1 MEKIS
6 ITKTEFEILEH
17 RLTVPDA
24 MHDNFTDKIDDT
36 EQRRAEATYP
46 AERLES
52 ACNAIIGQIC
62 EGFLDIEALLFAGIG
77 PSYLDSK
84 LVIEV
89 LDNACSHSTYF
100 ATLHDD
106 HIFGTPQR
114 IAAHHRAADNL
125 EEKFRLAD
133 LLDDG
138 EDPFKAAPGK
148 ISYINRA

>member
-1 MEKIS
+1 MKIL

-52 ACNAIIGQIC
+52 ACNAILGQLC
-62 EGFLDIEALLFAGIG
+62 KGFLDIEELSFAGIG
-77 PSYLDSK
+77 PSYLDSG
-84 LVIEV
+84 LVVEV

-106 HIFGTPQR
+106 HIFGTAQR

-125 EEKFRLAD
+125 EEKFKSAG

-138 EDPFKAAPGK
+138 DCPWKTSPGK
-148 ISYINRA
+148 ISHIARG